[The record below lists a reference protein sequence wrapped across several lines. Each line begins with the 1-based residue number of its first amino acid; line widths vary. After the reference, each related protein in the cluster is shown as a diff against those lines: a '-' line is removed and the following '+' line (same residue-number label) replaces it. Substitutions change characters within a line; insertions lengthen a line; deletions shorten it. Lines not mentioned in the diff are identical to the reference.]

1 MKQIFEVGDRVKLV
15 DAEYITK
22 FIGSTGEVSYVHPT
36 PDEDGDYTVSFIL
49 DAESQQ
55 RMQKSPGYIVT
66 ANSVSLKYL
75 KPKKEKNKAAKLDA
89 KLAEKLD
96 KLAETMIPLVLPD
109 RESKLTIALSLAL
122 NALGVIDDTNSAGY
136 NPTLKEIKKAMLVEL
151 R

>member
-15 DAEYITK
+15 VGKYVGE
-22 FIGSTGEVSYVHPT
+22 FIGATGVVTSVSTELWNGTRQVCFE
-36 PDEDGDYTVSFIL
+36 L
-49 DAESQQ
+49 DAESQL
-55 RMQKSPGYIVT
+55 RTGKSPGHGVIT
-66 ANSVSLKYL
+66 SDNTLKYL
-75 KPKKEKNKAAKLDA
+75 KPKKKKNKAAKLDA